1 MESYKPTKHINKY
14 KVFYKYFTLQK
25 LFLPAI
31 TCGMEQAPLIIAPS
45 VLSADFSRI
54 AEEVATINGS
64 GAKWVHLDVM
74 DGRFVPNITF
84 GPKFIKDLRPC
95 SPLVFDTHL
104 MISEPERYVEL
115 FAQSGSDF
123 ITVHSEATVHL
134 HRTLQLIRSCGCK
147 AGVAIV
153 PSTPVALI
161 ESVLDIVDQVLVMTV
176 NPGFGGQQLIPSTLK
191 KISELAQIRE
201 EEGYEYVI
209 SVDGGINTRTIK
221 DVVACGTDAVVCGNA
236 FFNADDRGMFV
247 EQMIS
252 LAREER
258 IR

>member
-1 MESYKPTKHINKY
+1 
-14 KVFYKYFTLQK
+14 
-25 LFLPAI
+25 
-31 TCGMEQAPLIIAPS
+31 MEQAPLIIAPS
-45 VLSADFSRI
+45 VLSSDFSRI
-54 AEEVATINGS
+54 AEEVKTIDES

-104 MISEPERYVEL
+104 MIMEPERYVEL
-115 FAQSGSDF
+115 FAQSGSDY
-123 ITVHSEATVHL
+123 ITVHSEATIHL

-153 PSTPVALI
+153 PSTPVVAI

-176 NPGFGGQQLIPSTLK
+176 NPGFGGQQLIPSTLR
-191 KISELAQIRE
+191 KISELAQLRE
-201 EEGYEYVI
+201 QEGYEYLI
-209 SVDGGINTRTIK
+209 NVDGGINVRTVK
-221 DVVACGTDAVVCGNA
+221 DVVACGTDAIVCGNA
-236 FFNADDRGMFV
+236 FFNAENRTSFV
-247 EQMIS
+247 ELMIE

-258 IR
+258 NR